1 MGKKLLLIFLLIHT
15 TLIFSQEI
23 VKKELFSEVIRI
35 NIRKYKKQAKVAYLQ
50 KDYERA
56 QFLFDSLVTKVIN
69 GSYLDNFKLRKF
81 SGRKVEL
88 YKFKKPIFMIT
99 SASWIASSKGEVPAL
114 NSVAEKYYT
123 EIDFVVLFWGS
134 KKKLRKIRKKYSKKI
149 NILYVDER
157 ENTNG
162 FTIRSMKHSLG
173 FPTTF
178 LIDDSKKILDV
189 RRNIYHHYLE
199 DFTTSFND
207 NYQAFMS
214 ALSLILNT
222 KIDPNQ
228 GLIIKQ

>member
-15 TLIFSQEI
+15 TVTFSQEI
-23 VKKELFSEVIRI
+23 VKKPLFSEVIRI

-81 SGRKVEL
+81 SGRKIEL
-88 YKFKKPIFMIT
+88 YKFEKPIFMIT
-99 SASWIASSKGEVPAL
+99 SASWIASGKGEIPAL
-114 NSVAEKYYT
+114 NSIAEKYHT
-123 EIDFVVLFWGS
+123 EIDFIMLFWGP
-134 KKKLRKIRKKYSKKI
+134 KKKLRKIRKQYNKKI

-162 FTIRSMKHSLG
+162 FTIRTMKHSLG

-178 LIDDSKKILDV
+178 LVDDTKKILDI
-189 RRNIYHHYLE
+189 RRNIHHYYLD

-207 NYQAFMS
+207 NYQTFMS
-214 ALSLILNT
+214 ALSLLLNT
-222 KIDPNQ
+222 DTNPSQ